1 MSGILPELAELRRQ
15 VEALGA
21 LVRELNEMALRN
33 RAALKAEALKRC
45 PTPASR

>member
-1 MSGILPELAELRRQ
+1 MSGILPELAEAHRQ
-15 VEALGA
+15 IEALGA

-33 RAALKAEALKRC
+33 RAALEAAMKPC

>member
-21 LVRELNEMALRN
+21 LVRELNE
-33 RAALKAEALKRC
+33 AALKAETMKRC

>member
-33 RAALKAEALKRC
+33 RAAMEAAMKRC